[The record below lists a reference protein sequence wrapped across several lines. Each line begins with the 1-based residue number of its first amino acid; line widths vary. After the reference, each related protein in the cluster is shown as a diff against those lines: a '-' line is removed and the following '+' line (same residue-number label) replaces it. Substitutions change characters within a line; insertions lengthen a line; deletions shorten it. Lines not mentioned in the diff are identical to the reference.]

1 MEKLITPDF
10 GLMFWT
16 VLNFLILVLVLG
28 KFAWKPVMA
37 ALDEREKHLKT
48 EREAAETARAE
59 AEKFRDEINARLKEI
74 GAQAAR
80 QIAEAERLG
89 EQNKAA
95 IIKDA
100 KTEAESLLARAKIE
114 LEQEKNLLVAQIRSE
129 VATLSLSAAEKLL
142 QKEADKNVHKK
153 IVDDMF
159 AQLAGE
165 KK

>member
-37 ALDEREKHLKT
+37 ALDEREKHLQN

-89 EQNKAA
+89 EQNKA
-95 IIKDA
+95 
-100 KTEAESLLARAKIE
+100 
-114 LEQEKNLLVAQIRSE
+114 
-129 VATLSLSAAEKLL
+129 
-142 QKEADKNVHKK
+142 
-153 IVDDMF
+153 
-159 AQLAGE
+159 
-165 KK
+165 